1 MQTVEYS
8 KAYRLHAVKLYRE
21 YNSSLKVRA
30 RLEKETRAGKWT
42 YDTLPTYATIMK
54 WVRKYD
60 PDFDSEE
67 VELDPIKRADI
78 EMLGLI
84 RGIQINARRAIRN
97 VKFRNMIEVVAALKF
112 CNTTRQELAERYK
125 ADKSMPKQ
133 AEKVAKKLRL
143 NKKANK
149 ELKREIVNESIKA
162 IDFLA
167 EKEKRGL
174 A

>member
-8 KAYRLHAVKLYRE
+8 KGYRLHAVKLYRE
-21 YNSSLKVRA
+21 YSSTLKVRA
-30 RLEKETRAGKWT
+30 RLEREAREGKWT
-42 YDTLPTYATIMK
+42 YETLPTVSTIMK

-60 PDFDSEE
+60 PDFDSDQI
-67 VELDPIKRADI
+67 ELDPIKRADI

-84 RGIQINARRAIRN
+84 RGIQINARKAIRS

-112 CNTTRQELAERYK
+112 CNATRQELAERYK
-125 ADKSMPKQ
+125 GDSNMSHQ
-133 AEKVAKKLRL
+133 AEKIAKKLKL
-143 NKKANK
+143 A
-149 ELKREIVNESIKA
+149 KREDKQMKKEVLAESIKA